1 MKKTLSFLKN
11 YKLQSILAPLFK
23 LIEAALELLVPII
36 VSSIVDKGINVATPD
51 KQYILYMFLLMLGVG
66 LVGFLFSVTAQYFA
80 AVAAVGLSTD
90 LKKALFKKIQSLPYY
105 SLDKVGSSSL
115 VTRMTSDA
123 TQVQNG
129 VNMTL
134 RLFLRSPVIVFGA
147 LIMACTIS
155 LKIALIF
162 LGVIIVL
169 SIVILTIMFKCI
181 PLNKKAQER
190 LDSITLSTRENLVGA
205 RVIRAFSKEDSEIKS
220 YQEKNADLAKQQKH
234 IGWINGLMNPL
245 TYVILNAA
253 IILVVYVGALNV
265 NTGDLTQGNVIALY
279 NYLSIILTELIKF
292 ATLIITINK
301 AIACANRVE
310 SVLNID
316 ENLKF
321 SDEKNISSSYIEF
334 NNVTLKYHE
343 SASPALK
350 NISFKVNKGD
360 TIGIIGGTGSGKT
373 SLVNLLP
380 HFYDVSEGSVSLE
393 GNNVN
398 SYDVNELR
406 SKFGVV
412 PQKAVLFKGTIR
424 SNLTFRKKDATDEE
438 IFEALKTAQGIDVV
452 EKKEKGLDSDVEQ
465 NGQNFSGGQKQ
476 RLCIARALVGNPD
489 ILILDDSSSAL
500 DYATDA
506 KLRKALKHLDYKP
519 TVFIVSQRT
528 SSIAHC
534 DQIIVLDNG
543 EMVGLGTH
551 EELLKNCEV
560 YQEIHYSQTK
570 KEDR

>member
-23 LIEAALELLVPII
+23 LIEAFLELLVPII
-36 VSSIVDKGINVATPD
+36 VSAIVDKGINVATPD
-51 KQYILYMFLLMLGVG
+51 TQYILYMFLLMLGVG
-66 LVGFLFSVTAQYFA
+66 LVGFLFSITAQYFA

-155 LKIALIF
+155 LKISLIF
-162 LGVIIVL
+162 LGVIIIL
-169 SIVILTIMFKCI
+169 LIVVLTIMFKCI
-181 PLNKKAQER
+181 PLNKKSQER

-220 YQEKNADLAKQQKH
+220 YQAKNEDLAKQQKH

-253 IILVVYVGALNV
+253 IILVVYVGAINV
-265 NTGDLTQGNVIALY
+265 NTGDLSQGNVIALY

-292 ATLIITINK
+292 ASLIITINK

-316 ENLKF
+316 DNLKF
-321 SDEKNISSSYIEF
+321 SDETNISTSYIEF

-343 SASPALK
+343 GSSPALK

-380 HFYDVSEGSVSLE
+380 HFYDASEGNVSLE

-398 SYDVNELR
+398 SYDLNVLR

-438 IFEALKTAQGIDVV
+438 IYDALKTAQGIDVV
-452 EKKEKGLDSDVEQ
+452 EKKETGLDSEVEQ

-476 RLCIARALVGNPD
+476 RLCIARALVGKPD

-534 DQIIVLDNG
+534 DKIIVLDNG
-543 EMVGLGTH
+543 EMVGIGTH

>member
-11 YKLQSILAPLFK
+11 YKVQSILAPLFK

-36 VSSIVDKGINVATPD
+36 VSMIVDNGINVAEPN

-66 LVGFLFSVTAQYFA
+66 LVGFLFSITAQYFA
-80 AVAAVGLSTD
+80 AVAAIGLSTD

-105 SLDKVGSSSL
+105 ALDQVGSSSL

-147 LIMACTIS
+147 LIMACSIS
-155 LKIALIF
+155 LKISLIF
-162 LGVIIVL
+162 LGVIIIL
-169 SIVILTIMFKCI
+169 LIIVLTIMFKCI

-205 RVIRAFSKEDSEIKS
+205 RVIRAFSKEDKEIKS
-220 YQEKNADLAKQQKH
+220 YHEKNQDLAKQQKH

-245 TYVILNAA
+245 TYVILNGA
-253 IILVVYVGALNV
+253 IILVVYVGGKYV
-265 NTGDLTQGNVIALY
+265 NTGELTQGNVIALY

-292 ATLIITINK
+292 ASLIITINK
-301 AIACANRVE
+301 ALACAGRVE
-310 SVLNID
+310 NVLNID
-316 ENLKF
+316 ETLKF
-321 SDEKNISSSYIEF
+321 SDEKNISTSYIEF

-343 SASPALK
+343 NSSPALK

-380 HFYDVSEGSVSLE
+380 HFYDVTEGSVSIQ
-393 GNNVN
+393 GDNVN
-398 SYDVNELR
+398 SYDLNTLR

-424 SNLTFRKKDATDEE
+424 SNLTFRKKDASDEE
-438 IFEALKTAQGIDVV
+438 LLNALKTAQGIDVV
-452 EKKEKGLDSDVEQ
+452 EKKEKGLDSEVEQ

-506 KLRKALKHLDYKP
+506 KLRKALKNLDYKP

-528 SSIAHC
+528 SSLAHA

-543 EMVGLGTH
+543 EMVGRGTH

>member
-66 LVGFLFSVTAQYFA
+66 LVGFLFSITAQYFA

-147 LIMACTIS
+147 LIMACSIS